1 MQKTPSDRRCEMA
14 LVGSIIVDPEKY
26 VHASTLI
33 SSDDF
38 YHSDLRAVWS
48 AMERLQK
55 KNIKI
60 DELTLH
66 AEMDAEVS
74 RTVFGECVSA
84 APLGGSAEDYAKIV
98 ADLSVYRKM
107 IAVAHDI
114 AKTAYEKP
122 ESADAALDAMQSK
135 VFALTSKRAS
145 QSTQRVDTVAQDV
158 MRRLDS
164 VMTNGVSPGIPTGI
178 IGLDDIISGWQKSD
192 LVIVAAR
199 PSVGKTA
206 LAISSARHAAHVH
219 DKRVAMYSLEMS
231 SQSIGTRLLST
242 FSGVGVQDILR
253 GRVSGAQ
260 WPRLAGGVSKMLR
273 AKIMIDDTP
282 TITPGEL
289 RSRARYLS
297 MNGGLDLVIVD
308 YLQLMASDRATKDAN
323 RVIEVAE
330 ISRSLKQLAREL
342 DVPVIALS
350 QLNRS
355 SEHREDG
362 EPRLSDLRDSGA
374 IEQDADI
381 VLMLW
386 RPGETGVR
394 LKVAK
399 HRNGPIGQVD
409 LMWRKDTVEFR

>member
-14 LVGSIIVDPEKY
+14 LVGSVIIDPAQY
-26 VHASTLI
+26 LTVSTVV

-38 YHSDLRAVWS
+38 YHADLRAVWA
-48 AMERLQK
+48 AMERLNK
-55 KNIKI
+55 KNINI
-60 DELTLH
+60 DQLTLH
-66 AEMDAEVS
+66 SELDPDIS
-74 RTVFGECVSA
+74 RTIMGECVSA
-84 APLGGSAEDYAKIV
+84 APLGGSAMDYARIA
-98 ADLSVYRKM
+98 ADLSLYRKM
-107 IAVAHDI
+107 IGVAHEI
-114 AKTAYEKP
+114 AALGYERP
-122 ESADAALDAMQSK
+122 ESTDMALDK
-135 VFALTSKRAS
+135 VQARVFSLTSKRAL
-145 QSTQRVDTVAQDV
+145 QSTQPVDKVAQDV
-158 MRRLDS
+158 MERLDT
-164 VMTNGVSPGIPTGI
+164 VMTSGVNPGIPTGI
-178 IGLDDIISGWQKSD
+178 VGLDEIISGWQRSD

-206 LAISSARHAAHVH
+206 LAITSAKHASHVH
-219 DKRVAMYSLEMS
+219 GKRVALYSLEMS

-282 TITPGEL
+282 TITPAEL
-289 RSRARYLS
+289 RSRARYIA
-297 MNGGLDLVIVD
+297 MNGGLDMVIVD

-386 RPGETGVR
+386 RPNDSGVR

-409 LMWRKDTVEFR
+409 LMWRKETVEFK

>member
-14 LVGSIIVDPEKY
+14 LIGSVLIDPEQY
-26 VHASTLI
+26 IGVSTI
-33 SSDDF
+33 VSSDDF
-38 YHSDLRAVWS
+38 YYSELRAVWA
-48 AMERLQK
+48 AMERLNK

-66 AEMDAEVS
+66 SEMDADVS
-74 RTVFGECVSA
+74 RTVLGDCVSS
-84 APLGGSAEDYAKIV
+84 APLGGSAMDYARIA
-98 ADLSVYRKM
+98 ADLSLYRKM
-107 IAVAHDI
+107 IGVAHEI
-114 AKTAYEKP
+114 AALGYERP
-122 ESADAALDAMQSK
+122 ESTDMALDKIQSK
-135 VFALTSKRAS
+135 VFSLTSKRAL
-145 QSTQRVDTVAQDV
+145 QSTQPVDQVAHEVMARLDTV
-158 MRRLDS
+158 
-164 VMTNGVSPGIPTGI
+164 MTSGVNPGIPTGI
-178 IGLDDIISGWQKSD
+178 VGLDEIISGWQKSD

-206 LAISSARHAAHVH
+206 LAITSAKHAAHVH
-219 DKRVAMYSLEMS
+219 GRRIALYSLEMS

-282 TITPGEL
+282 TITPAEL
-289 RSRARYLS
+289 RSRARYIA
-297 MNGGLDLVIVD
+297 MNGGLDMVIVD

-386 RPGETGVR
+386 RPNDSGVK

-409 LMWRKDTVEFR
+409 LMWRKETVEFK

>member
-14 LVGSIIVDPEKY
+14 LIGSVLIDPEQY
-26 VHASTLI
+26 IGVSTI
-33 SSDDF
+33 VSSDDF
-38 YHSDLRAVWS
+38 YYSELRAVWA
-48 AMERLQK
+48 AMERLNK

-66 AEMDAEVS
+66 SEMDADVS
-74 RTVFGECVSA
+74 RTVLGDCVSS
-84 APLGGSAEDYAKIV
+84 APLGGSAMDYARIA
-98 ADLSVYRKM
+98 ADLSLYRKM
-107 IAVAHDI
+107 IGVAHEI
-114 AKTAYEKP
+114 AAMGYERP
-122 ESADAALDAMQSK
+122 ESTDMALDKIQSK
-135 VFALTSKRAS
+135 VFSLTSKRAL
-145 QSTQRVDTVAQDV
+145 QSTQPVDQVAHEVMARLDTV
-158 MRRLDS
+158 
-164 VMTNGVSPGIPTGI
+164 MTSGVNPGIPTGI
-178 IGLDDIISGWQKSD
+178 VGLDEIISGWQKSD

-206 LAISSARHAAHVH
+206 LAITSAKHAAHVH
-219 DKRVAMYSLEMS
+219 GRRIALYSLEMS

-282 TITPGEL
+282 TITPAEL
-289 RSRARYLS
+289 RSRARYIA
-297 MNGGLDLVIVD
+297 MNGGLDMVIVD

-386 RPGETGVR
+386 RPNDSGVK

-409 LMWRKDTVEFR
+409 LMWRKETVEFK